1 MGRHSAPDEAEDS
14 PAAPGAVVARPVSGR
29 HHDAGAAAE
38 DSADTEQGSADPPG
52 SGTASTEVLA
62 LDPGE
67 RSATPDTRTRPKPRV
82 ESGTHGDLQ
91 LLRERP
97 ALRARCAAAAIVPFL
112 LYTAVL
118 AVIGRADVYLLW
130 VWIPTV
136 TAGIAVGGFLDA
148 AHRRKP

>member
-1 MGRHSAPDEAEDS
+1 MGRHSAPEDDETSAAAADVATAVDVDGGHGRHEIADDEADTAALPRIE
-14 PAAPGAVVARPVSGR
+14 PAP
-29 HHDAGAAAE
+29 AG
-38 DSADTEQGSADPPG
+38 PPRG
-52 SGTASTEVLA
+52 
-62 LDPGE
+62 
-67 RSATPDTRTRPKPRV
+67 
-82 ESGTHGDLQ
+82 ESGTHGDLR

-118 AVIGRADVYLLW
+118 AVIGRPDIYLLW

-148 AHRRKP
+148 AHRHDRKQSAE

>member
-1 MGRHSAPDEAEDS
+1 MGRHSAPDDDEPS
-14 PAAPGAVVARPVSGR
+14 AAPRYSAVDVATADVARAR
-29 HHDAGAAAE
+29 H
-38 DSADTEQGSADPPG
+38 GSADAEAD
-52 SGTASTEVLA
+52 TAILPRIES
-62 LDPGE
+62 
-67 RSATPDTRTRPKPRV
+67 SKPRPESSKPRT
-82 ESGTHGDLQ
+82 ESGTHGDLR

-118 AVIGRADVYLLW
+118 AVIGRADLYLLW

-148 AHRRKP
+148 AHRHDHRQSLE

>member
-1 MGRHSAPDEAEDS
+1 MGRHSAPEDDEPSAAPPYSAVDVDVAA
-14 PAAPGAVVARPVSGR
+14 PVGAAPGRHENADADAETTTLPRIETSPPPV
-29 HHDAGAAAE
+29 E
-38 DSADTEQGSADPPG
+38 
-52 SGTASTEVLA
+52 GT
-62 LDPGE
+62 
-67 RSATPDTRTRPKPRV
+67 KPRA
-82 ESGTHGDLQ
+82 ESGTHGDLR

-118 AVIGRADVYLLW
+118 AVIGRADIYLLW

-148 AHRRKP
+148 AHRHDRKQSGE

>member
-1 MGRHSAPDEAEDS
+1 MGRHSAPEDDEPSDAPINTAVDIAAGRHFVTDEDDPAPTSS
-14 PAAPGAVVARPVSGR
+14 PARR
-29 HHDAGAAAE
+29 E
-38 DSADTEQGSADPPG
+38 T
-52 SGTASTEVLA
+52 
-62 LDPGE
+62 
-67 RSATPDTRTRPKPRV
+67 
-82 ESGTHGDLQ
+82 GTHGDLR

-118 AVIGRADVYLLW
+118 AVIGRADLYLLW

-148 AHRRKP
+148 AHRHDRKTSAE

>member
-1 MGRHSAPDEAEDS
+1 MTPLAGRHKDIDKDTDS
-14 PAAPGAVVARPVSGR
+14 MPLTESGDTGAK
-29 HHDAGAAAE
+29 
-38 DSADTEQGSADPPG
+38 PPG
-52 SGTASTEVLA
+52 
-62 LDPGE
+62 
-67 RSATPDTRTRPKPRV
+67 
-82 ESGTHGDLQ
+82 ESGTHGDLR

-118 AVIGRADVYLLW
+118 AVIGRADIYLLW

-148 AHRRKP
+148 AHRHDRQTSRE

>member
-1 MGRHSAPDEAEDS
+1 MGRHSAPDDDEPS
-14 PAAPGAVVARPVSGR
+14 AAPTNSAVDLARGR
-29 HHDAGAAAE
+29 HEIADDE
-38 DSADTEQGSADPPG
+38 ADT
-52 SGTASTEVLA
+52 VIL
-62 LDPGE
+62 
-67 RSATPDTRTRPKPRV
+67 PRV
-82 ESGTHGDLQ
+82 ESSKPPAESKKPPAESGTHGDLR

-118 AVIGRADVYLLW
+118 AVIGRADIYLLW

-148 AHRRKP
+148 AHRHDRKQSGE